1 MRLSKGG
8 KITLRVV
15 VALVLAFIYI
25 PLLVIAVEAFNSS
38 RILKWPPPGFTLSWF
53 GKALEN
59 ESVREALLTSIE
71 AGLAAMLIAIV
82 LGTLIALAV
91 GRRRF
96 FGRDSISFLVVLPIA
111 LPGIVTGVAL
121 SNTFTQVLGISLS
134 LLTVIIGHAT
144 FCIVVV
150 YNNAVARLRR
160 TSGSFEEASADLGA
174 DPWQTFRWVTFP
186 SLRSALGAGALLAF
200 ALSFDEIIVTNF
212 TIGAGEETLP
222 IWIYRN
228 LFRPKE
234 LPVVP
239 AVAVILIIPVYLAH
253 RLSSDDAGLTPGR
266 GGGATTTPAGIAET
280 EATSAHRRSTGP
292 RATIWCPRRSAVR
305 RRRRTERRSGRA
317 DYLPAAARGE
327 RGGSPCRSSGVH
339 RGRPRLR
346 VAQTGTPSARR
357 GRSRSRPHRLRCRPR
372 QSR

>member
-1 MRLSKGG
+1 MRLSKRG
-8 KITLRVV
+8 KIGLRVA

-25 PLLVIAVEAFNSS
+25 PLLVIVVEAFNSS

-53 GKALEN
+53 GKAF
-59 ESVREALLTSIE
+59 ESDSAREALLTSIE
-71 AGLAAMLIAIV
+71 AGGAAMLIPIL
-82 LGTLIALAV
+82 LGTLIALAL
-91 GRRRF
+91 GRRKF

-239 AVAVILIIPVYLAH
+239 AVAIILIILSIIPVYLPP
-253 RLSSDDAGLTPGR
+253 RLSSDDTGLTPGR
-266 GGGATTTPAGIAET
+266 GGGGATTTPTGIAEA
-280 EATSAHRRSTGP
+280 EAT
-292 RATIWCPRRSAVR
+292 
-305 RRRRTERRSGRA
+305 
-317 DYLPAAARGE
+317 AA
-327 RGGSPCRSSGVH
+327 
-339 RGRPRLR
+339 
-346 VAQTGTPSARR
+346 
-357 GRSRSRPHRLRCRPR
+357 
-372 QSR
+372 